1 MTTGYYLDADANGN
15 LGFFLASNNTELMY
29 LSDVGDLSVSGS
41 ISGSSYNLVGG
52 TGISFSGTTITN
64 TGVTSLQGDTGA
76 LSLTANN
83 GISISG
89 LGIGINFAGDYV
101 WSGIQQ
107 FSNIEAI
114 ELLSQNG
121 ILYLNS
127 GDGDSTYSN
136 AQITFNYQAGGDT
149 PYYSHWIHTRH
160 NGGGLVGNAID
171 FYTCNSTQN
180 GVFPTDG
187 VLGLTIDSGD
197 GVTVYK
203 SLSVSG
209 QGNFGGS
216 LGLTSSEIG
225 FFPYSSGAVLGNNI
239 SPITFW
245 GNTDSV
251 AGFIGE
257 NYNSIQIGMFN
268 RTSTASGSI
277 AANSWMMNLGINSS
291 GEVYTFVP
299 TNYAIGVASSENSSI
314 RNILDDGSGNMTVA
328 GKISGGSY
336 NLSGGAGISFSGT
349 TITNTGVT
357 SITAG
362 TNITISGSTGDVTI
376 NASGGG
382 SSYTAGNGI
391 SISSSTI
398 AMSGVMTVT
407 GPAGFKVEGDANDP
421 TIEVYDTANSSYTI
435 EIGQASSAGAYFTNA
450 NVGDSIIRGNYERLL
465 LGVTAEDAGLILTNG
480 YVVTTKNNTLDS
492 GSGGLTIAGT
502 AIGGFAQFFN
512 SGTLRPTS
520 LPFTYSVTVPAG
532 TWAGYVSVG
541 MFLLPNNS
549 VYSYELSVN
558 LSGSAF
564 VSGTVTGS
572 SPLTD
577 LNGGSGS
584 NYPLTN
590 FPSLPITLKSSG
602 GTITFSVNNSNST
615 NGMTSILNGNSD
627 SAFQVSVFLVSTSTA
642 S

>member
-29 LSDVGDLSVSGS
+29 ISDVGDLSVSGNLTTGS
-41 ISGSSYNLVGG
+41 QQAILWTNTTSGSVGG
-52 TGISFSGTTITN
+52 FTAIQYTNRFAMYPTTDNNNLFTIEN
-64 TGVTSLQGDTGA
+64 TSLSNVFVVDPSTNSVTTVNNTLDNGSGA
-76 LSLTANN
+76 M
-83 GISISG
+83 
-89 LGIGINFAGDYV
+89 
-101 WSGIQQ
+101 
-107 FSNIEAI
+107 
-114 ELLSQNG
+114 
-121 ILYLNS
+121 
-127 GDGDSTYSN
+127 
-136 AQITFNYQAGGDT
+136 
-149 PYYSHWIHTRH
+149 
-160 NGGGLVGNAID
+160 
-171 FYTCNSTQN
+171 
-180 GVFPTDG
+180 
-187 VLGLTIDSGD
+187 
-197 GVTVYK
+197 
-203 SLSVSG
+203 SVSDT
-209 QGNFGGS
+209 
-216 LGLTSSEIG
+216 LT
-225 FFPYSSGAVLGNNI
+225 V
-239 SPITFW
+239 
-245 GNTDSV
+245 
-251 AGFIGE
+251 
-257 NYNSIQIGMFN
+257 
-268 RTSTASGSI
+268 
-277 AANSWMMNLGINSS
+277 S
-291 GEVYTFVP
+291 GE
-299 TNYAIGVASSENSSI
+299 
-314 RNILDDGSGNMTVA
+314 
-328 GKISGGSY
+328 ISGGSY
-336 NLSGGAGISFSGT
+336 NLIGGTGISFSGT

-407 GPAGFKVEGDANDP
+407 GPAGFKIEGDANDP

-590 FPSLPITLKSSG
+590 FPSMPITLKSSG

-615 NGMTSILNGNSD
+615 NGMTSILGGNSD

>member
-29 LSDVGDLSVSGS
+29 ISDVGDLSVSGS

-89 LGIGINFAGDYV
+89 LGIGINFTGDYV

-336 NLSGGAGISFSGT
+336 NLSGGTGISFSGT

-362 TNITISGSTGDVTI
+362 TNITVSGSTGDVTI
-376 NASGGG
+376 NASGG
-382 SSYTAGNGI
+382 SGN
-391 SISSSTI
+391 
-398 AMSGVMTVT
+398 
-407 GPAGFKVEGDANDP
+407 
-421 TIEVYDTANSSYTI
+421 
-435 EIGQASSAGAYFTNA
+435 
-450 NVGDSIIRGNYERLL
+450 
-465 LGVTAEDAGLILTNG
+465 
-480 YVVTTKNNTLDS
+480 
-492 GSGGLTIAGT
+492 
-502 AIGGFAQFFN
+502 FAQFFN

-520 LPFTYSVTVPAG
+520 LPFTYSIDLPAG
-532 TWAGYVSVG
+532 TWAGFVAVDIFFIPASG
-541 MFLLPNNS
+541 T
-549 VYSYELSVN
+549 YSYEIAIN
-558 LSGSAF
+558 LSGAAL
-564 VSGTVTGS
+564 VSGSLYGFA
-572 SPLTD
+572 PLTSIS
-577 LNGGSGS
+577 GGSGS
-584 NYPLTN
+584 NYPQTA
-590 FPSLPITLKSSG
+590 FPPLPVKIESSG
-602 GTITFSVNNSNST
+602 GTITFSINNSSNT
-615 NGMTSILNGNSD
+615 NGMTSILAGNSD
-627 SAFQVSVFLVSTSTA
+627 SAFNVSVFLVETSTT